1 LAGKP
6 SEPNLLDEIK
16 KTVYNEYEIFSEAFT
31 AEQLAEKWNEFL
43 KQNSDRPN
51 LVSTLSAV
59 PAIQEGSKLLVKIGN
74 SVQEEEIRLIKPDL
88 VSWLRRE
95 LRNSE
100 IEIITRFEKIE
111 VERVHFNDSE
121 KLQMM
126 IQKNPELYELKK
138 KFNLDF
144 SE

>member
-1 LAGKP
+1 MAGKP
-6 SEPNLLDEIK
+6 SEPTLLDEIK
-16 KTVYNEYEIFSEAFT
+16 KSVYNEYEIFAEAFT
-31 AEQLAEKWNEFL
+31 SEQLAEKWNEFL
-43 KQNSDRPN
+43 KQNSDRPH
-51 LVSTLSAV
+51 LISTLSAV
-59 PAIQEGSKLLVKIGN
+59 PEIQEGNKLLVKIGN

-100 IEIITRFEKIE
+100 IEIVTRFEKIE

-138 KFNLDF
+138 RFNLDF